1 MSDST
6 LPTESFSLPNLNW
19 DFLIDFA
26 DGLAAKTETKIDD
39 LAVDILRFARGNE
52 TIRNWLAGLV
62 SYAETQPSGTLS
74 FTADPPEA
82 VVEALRAGGI
92 FKTARDAGEIVTTLK
107 DLLPYVVQI
116 VAFVRMITGK

>member
-1 MSDST
+1 MTDST
-6 LPTESFSLPNLNW
+6 LSTESFSLPNLNW
-19 DFLIDFA
+19 DFLLDFA

-39 LAVDILRFARGNE
+39 LAVALLRFARSNDI
-52 TIRNWLAGLV
+52 IRNWLAGLV
-62 SYAETQPSGTLS
+62 SYAETQPAGTLS

-82 VVEALRAGGI
+82 VVEAIRAGGI
-92 FKTARDAGEIVTTLK
+92 FKTAKDAGEIVSVLK